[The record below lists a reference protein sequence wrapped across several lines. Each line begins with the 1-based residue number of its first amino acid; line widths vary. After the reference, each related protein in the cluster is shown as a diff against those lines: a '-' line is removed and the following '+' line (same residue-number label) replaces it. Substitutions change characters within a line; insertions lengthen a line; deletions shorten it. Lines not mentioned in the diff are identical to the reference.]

1 MIEKRKELYIRH
13 TIKKR
18 KDILQ
23 RIDFNN
29 VNITIIYKAFALY
42 IIANKKNFVSY
53 TTGSEELP
61 FKACAVAATEVK
73 RLILQNL
80 KKILTEY
87 AIPDMF
93 FRYQIK

>member
-29 VNITIIYKAFALY
+29 VNITIMLYKTFALY
-42 IIANKKNFVSY
+42 ILPIKRISFLIRQTRKNGCS
-53 TTGSEELP
+53 
-61 FKACAVAATEVK
+61 
-73 RLILQNL
+73 RLVPWLQQ
-80 KKILTEY
+80 K
-87 AIPDMF
+87 
-93 FRYQIK
+93 